1 MSISGCSALAIDLDS
16 KLSDLQFRTA
26 AVHCSGQALR
36 CLPAAYS
43 LLTHPSVPD
52 LLPILHHTSQGSQ
65 NSDKLPMA
73 QCHCLLRR
81 VRLEQQT
88 QEGAAKALAALR
100 YEEQCEVQQLSEPAS
115 ALSFLAHGTTDGVP
129 LPDPG
134 VALLVVRSSC
144 PSNAFLSVQVSPQP
158 AVEEA

>member
-1 MSISGCSALAIDLDS
+1 
-16 KLSDLQFRTA
+16 
-26 AVHCSGQALR
+26 
-36 CLPAAYS
+36 
-43 LLTHPSVPD
+43 
-52 LLPILHHTSQGSQ
+52 
-65 NSDKLPMA
+65 MA

-144 PSNAFLSVQVSPQP
+144 PSNASLSVQVSPQP